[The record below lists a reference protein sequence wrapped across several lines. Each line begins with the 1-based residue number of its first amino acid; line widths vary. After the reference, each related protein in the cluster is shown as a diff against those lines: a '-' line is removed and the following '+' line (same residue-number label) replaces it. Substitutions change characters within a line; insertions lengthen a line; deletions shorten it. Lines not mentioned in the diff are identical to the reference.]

1 MTIYWLIEAHNN
13 FDPAHTQRS
22 IECTNDWDALWTTHT
37 HIHTGIYQTTANN
50 NLTKTDNN
58 TLFNSTVCA
67 VRTIIFD
74 HIYLFNAW
82 NCIFTMWIFIIYF
95 YYSVIWNNNYIV
107 CKICVR
113 FVWSVGWKV
122 RWNGWYNV
130 CCWFVGRPPE
140 KRREMMLSLMG
151 FPAYSRLYGMS
162 VHHQSSHIACMLA
175 LLVKCI
181 RSDSI
186 WRIFTSS

>member
-1 MTIYWLIEAHNN
+1 MNSLYIFYRWRSMTIYWLIEAHNN

-107 CKICVR
+107 CKILCTFCLECWMKSAVKWLVQCLLLICR
-113 FVWSVGWKV
+113 KTT
-122 RWNGWYNV
+122 RKEAWNDVIFDG
-130 CCWFVGRPPE
+130 FS
-140 KRREMMLSLMG
+140 SL
-151 FPAYSRLYGMS
+151 
-162 VHHQSSHIACMLA
+162 
-175 LLVKCI
+175 
-181 RSDSI
+181 
-186 WRIFTSS
+186 